1 MDFSDH
7 SIGPSTSLVEGLPSA
22 LSSAVSTEPLALE
35 GEAPA
40 TDGPSSPGV
49 LRLVSPSQSVESNGG
64 GTSESVDQVGPVD
77 RVDRVDRVESDRDE
91 LPVSFSGGQVLS
103 LFGEV
108 ADDVFPEVSAN
119 HPARSM
125 PQHPSRSHVASADLP
140 PSLAPGSTRLRSL
153 QAATPPERSVLLTN
167 RQAGSVAPGRSRSY
181 ERRRPGSVGG
191 VQTRVVPR
199 SLDSSVGDLENPNDS
214 SLGNTAPA
222 GRLPNFP
229 RAEQRIRPAVI
240 DLCDA
245 EVGQTVKVRKSTAI
259 HRTGLPSPARQSSGT
274 ARKINYF
281 EGHEY
286 GQATPVFVAR
296 PVADGSETLRVRSV
310 LLSNVRLNRNRP
322 SAPRQRRTPLGVRL
336 QHRTGLS
343 QRALTGLGFGAV
355 SLLGVGLVFS
365 PLLALHRVD
374 IRRAGSVAP
383 RVRAAAQL
391 QTGQALVS
399 LDIAAVQR
407 RIVALPEIAAAKVER
422 KWPRGV
428 RITVTTRTTVVA
440 LAHAD
445 RISLVAADGTVL
457 RDLDPQTAEGTEMA
471 FLVDGVTYR
480 PIAVGVLAPVG
491 QLVSGAT
498 KRVVD
503 LVAALAPDLRD
514 RVVSIAMTGS
524 DLTASISSA
533 GKMKDLA
540 VHFGDEHDLELKARA
555 LGALLGA
562 GSATNVAGID
572 LTVPDA
578 PVLRLTSAKARVG
591 ESG

>member
-1 MDFSDH
+1 M
-7 SIGPSTSLVEGLPSA
+7 T
-22 LSSAVSTEPLALE
+22 
-35 GEAPA
+35 
-40 TDGPSSPGV
+40 
-49 LRLVSPSQSVESNGG
+49 
-64 GTSESVDQVGPVD
+64 
-77 RVDRVDRVESDRDE
+77 
-91 LPVSFSGGQVLS
+91 
-103 LFGEV
+103 
-108 ADDVFPEVSAN
+108 
-119 HPARSM
+119 
-125 PQHPSRSHVASADLP
+125 
-140 PSLAPGSTRLRSL
+140 
-153 QAATPPERSVLLTN
+153 
-167 RQAGSVAPGRSRSY
+167 
-181 ERRRPGSVGG
+181 
-191 VQTRVVPR
+191 
-199 SLDSSVGDLENPNDS
+199 
-214 SLGNTAPA
+214 
-222 GRLPNFP
+222 
-229 RAEQRIRPAVI
+229 
-240 DLCDA
+240 
-245 EVGQTVKVRKSTAI
+245 VRKSTAKNP
-259 HRTGLPSPARQSSGT
+259 TGLPSPARQSSGT

-286 GQATPVFVAR
+286 GQATPVFDVR
-296 PVADGSETLRVRSV
+296 PVVDGSETLRFRSV
-310 LLSNVRLNRNRP
+310 RLSSMRLNRNRP
-322 SAPRQRRTPLGVRL
+322 SAPRHPLGVRL
-336 QHRTGLS
+336 QDRTGLS

-562 GSATNVAGID
+562 GSATNVSGID

-591 ESG
+591 ESR